1 MLYFFSTIFGLITLL
16 LALKNGRDNGYPYLG
31 EVNVDEENDN
41 D

>member
-1 MLYFFSTIFGLITLL
+1 MIYFFLTIFGTVILV

-31 EVNVDEENDN
+31 DVDLEEENDN